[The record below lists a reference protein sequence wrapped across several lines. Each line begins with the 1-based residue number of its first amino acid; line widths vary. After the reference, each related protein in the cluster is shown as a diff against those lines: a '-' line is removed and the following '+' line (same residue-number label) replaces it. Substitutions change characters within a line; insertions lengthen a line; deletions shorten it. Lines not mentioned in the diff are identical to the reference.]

1 MLATAMLAGCQDAP
15 IPGDNTENY
24 FSFSAGVAKTRTEA
38 IVEDDGLT
46 FRWTDRDE
54 VGIYGIQDDR
64 SLGDNYAYTAYP
76 DSEDAANC
84 VFRFSTYG
92 QAYQNVAAGSEFYAY
107 YPYDP
112 AANESTPGALPIVLP
127 AEQQQL
133 TAGSPDHL
141 ARYGFMTA
149 APVRIADPAKG
160 AGFNFRNLYTIV
172 ELKLKMAA
180 SSSLEEVPV
189 KQIRIT
195 SAATDLAIVRGTT
208 DLTAVER
215 RIDIIEGGKS
225 VTMTFGQTAS
235 LAKSERS
242 FYFVVAP
249 GNHPDG
255 DITLEVTAIDN
266 SVNTLTLPGKVDF
279 KSNMHY
285 VKSVELALEDF
296 RLTDEFNVVPTTLSC
311 NAGESIDFVFSG
323 IADKITFWSGETGHE
338 YRYATQGKLQESSVN
353 MNFKSIYING
363 MQRNCATVRY
373 STNFNGEYTEEAINK
388 ASWTDVSPQF
398 QLPPYISVSSGAAI
412 DPEVNAITQPY
423 DSGVADITSWFPDYD
438 TPVYF
443 AFFYHVDTYDANFV
457 DEKTG
462 LKGNGRTWFQIY
474 SVELQSCYPNEA
486 PTPLISVVGKAQEQ
500 IEVVN
505 GASYAEG
512 KDTNICKK
520 GVSSGGTTVIRMQ
533 AAFKPT
539 TDRDA
544 WAITHAIYRPAPK
557 HAPADTGMTVKSASG
572 EQPEKYSHVFMQPGE
587 YVTTVVATVTTLAG
601 ELKLEKEFNIRVN

>member
-255 DITLEVTAIDN
+255 DITLEVTAI
-266 SVNTLTLPGKVDF
+266 TLKDGT
-279 KSNMHY
+279 
-285 VKSVELALEDF
+285 ELAIENDL
-296 RLTDEFNVVPTTLSC
+296 
-311 NAGESIDFVFSG
+311 
-323 IADKITFWSGETGHE
+323 
-338 YRYATQGKLQESSVN
+338 
-353 MNFKSIYING
+353 
-363 MQRNCATVRY
+363 
-373 STNFNGEYTEEAINK
+373 
-388 ASWTDVSPQF
+388 PQ
-398 QLPPYISVSSGAAI
+398 
-412 DPEVNAITQPY
+412 
-423 DSGVADITSWFPDYD
+423 
-438 TPVYF
+438 
-443 AFFYHVDTYDANFV
+443 
-457 DEKTG
+457 
-462 LKGNGRTWFQIY
+462 
-474 SVELQSCYPNEA
+474 
-486 PTPLISVVGKAQEQ
+486 
-500 IEVVN
+500 
-505 GASYAEG
+505 SY
-512 KDTNICKK
+512 
-520 GVSSGGTTVIRMQ
+520 
-533 AAFKPT
+533 
-539 TDRDA
+539 
-544 WAITHAIYRPAPK
+544 
-557 HAPADTGMTVKSASG
+557 
-572 EQPEKYSHVFMQPGE
+572 
-587 YVTTVVATVTTLAG
+587 
-601 ELKLEKEFNIRVN
+601 